1 MRMREER
8 LRGSRKQLNMELS
21 KKYSGGKKHGEK
33 EKTRRDNQW
42 FRRSIRIFG
51 KDVITGDKI
60 LFVIRGRKKRL
71 CRMESKAS
79 GARRITL

>member
-1 MRMREER
+1 
-8 LRGSRKQLNMELS
+8 MELS

-33 EKTRRDNQW
+33 EKTRRDNQC

-60 LFVIRGRKKRL
+60 LFVIRGREKRL
-71 CRMESKAS
+71 CRMENEAS